1 MRGGSR
7 PRTFSITV
15 SRSARVDAL
24 LYGLAALISALA
36 GAISHDVIGRSLRI
50 PMVYKG
56 DALFYGAAFKG
67 TIDNGWYETNPDLNA
82 PTGQSQHDFP
92 QADNL
97 QYVFAKVFDVFSDDW
112 ALAFNVSY
120 LLTFPLAALTGVW
133 FFRLVGCSRTSS
145 LVMGCLFAVAP
156 YHFFHG
162 ISHLALSMYF
172 VLPLGVGLCFLAFTD
187 RPVVTRREGGSWRNP
202 VTWAT
207 RRNGAVVAVLV
218 LLGSTSSY
226 YSVFTLMLF
235 AGTAL
240 VLLIRRRWASA
251 VGSMAVMV
259 VLMAVMLINMAPD
272 LWYARTGSANLT
284 TFQRLPIE
292 SEIFATKLSWLVLP
306 THWNRVGSLGQWRL
320 EQDATFPLPGE
331 PTALGVV
338 AAVGFLVLLLLPAMR
353 IALRRGPVTTS
364 SPTADRAVSTYD
376 ALGTLS
382 VFNLAAFLFA
392 TVGGFATLFALLV
405 TPSIRSWS
413 RLAILLALLGLAA
426 VGLLLDSGI
435 RRHLAPRVSGL
446 GARQRAAALAVP
458 AVLVLG
464 IGLFDQMPND
474 DWTGTGDVREQFLSD
489 ASYGDAV
496 EDAVPADGIVL
507 QLPFMAFP
515 ESESINDIT
524 DYDPLR
530 GFLHTSSVRWT
541 YAGVKGSVRSAW
553 TERLTSRPTKQ
564 WVLGASAAGVEGIH
578 LDRFGYADDDA
589 RALESRLDKL
599 VGPATAVSP
608 DGRFVFYDMSE
619 LNERMA
625 DALGTARLAT
635 LRRLV
640 VASTGLVWPDDF
652 NTPVLEGPLLVAR
665 SNSTTPVVNVGNPSA
680 TPSRLQLDFVV
691 RAEGAVE
698 DHRIAIS
705 WPDSTTSEVVAPP
718 GDGIAVSRTVTVP
731 PGTSTM
737 GFSTGGG
744 SSVTLISPTYSD
756 PDLSAALADAAR
768 KLRRRR

>member
-1 MRGGSR
+1 MTGASR
-7 PRTFSITV
+7 RRTSTIIRTRS
-15 SRSARVDAL
+15 SRADAL
-24 LYGLAALISALA
+24 LYGLAAIISALV

-50 PMVYKG
+50 PLSYKG
-56 DALFYGAAFKG
+56 DGLFYGAAFKG
-67 TIDNGWYETNPDLNA
+67 TLDNGWYETNPYLNA
-82 PTGQSQHDFP
+82 PSGQSQHDFP

-97 QYVFAKVFDVFSDDW
+97 QYVFAKLFDVFTDDW
-112 ALAFNVSY
+112 AVAFNVTY
-120 LLTFPLAALTGVW
+120 LLTFPLAAVAGAW

-145 LVMGCLFAVAP
+145 LVMACLFAVAP

-187 RPVVTRREGGSWRNP
+187 RPVLTRREVGSWKSP

-207 RRNGAVVAVLV
+207 RRNAAVVAVLV

-235 AGTAL
+235 AGTVL
-240 VLLIRRRWASA
+240 VLLLRRRWSTA
-251 VGSMAVMV
+251 VNSVAVMGGLV
-259 VLMAVMLINMAPD
+259 AVMLVNMAPD
-272 LWYARTGSANLT
+272 LWYARTESTNLIS
-284 TFQRLPIE
+284 FERLPIE

-306 THWNRVGSLGQWRL
+306 THWNRIGSLGQWRL
-320 EQDATFPLPGE
+320 EQDGKFPLPGE

-338 AAVGFLVLLLLPAMR
+338 AAFGFLLLLLLPVMR
-353 IALRRGPVTTS
+353 IALRRVPTPAPATT
-364 SPTADRAVSTYD
+364 PGRPVSTYD
-376 ALGTLS
+376 ALGALS

-413 RLAILLALLGLAA
+413 RLAILLALLALAA

-446 GARQRAAALAVP
+446 GARQRTAALAVP

-464 IGLFDQMPND
+464 VGLFDQMPSD
-474 DWTGTGDVREQFLSD
+474 AWTDSGNVRGQFLSD
-489 ASYGDAV
+489 AAYGRDV
-496 EDAVPADGIVL
+496 EDSVPVGGVVL

-515 ESESINDIT
+515 ESEPINDIT

-541 YAGVKGSVRSAW
+541 YGGVKGSVRSAW
-553 TERLTSRPTKQ
+553 TERLSSRPVEE

-578 LDRFGYADDDA
+578 IDRFGYPDHDPGE
-589 RALESRLDKL
+589 LESQLADL
-599 VGPATAVSP
+599 LGPASVESP
-608 DGRFVFYDMSE
+608 DERFAFYDLSE
-619 LNERMA
+619 LNERVA
-625 DALGTARLAT
+625 DALEPEQLARLK
-635 LRRLV
+635 RLIV
-640 VASTGLVWPDDF
+640 LSTGLVWPDDF
-652 NTPVLEGPLLVAR
+652 HPPVPEGPVLVAR
-665 SNSTTPVVNVGNPSA
+665 SSSTTPTINVGNPSSS
-680 TPSRLQLDFVV
+680 PSRLQLDFVV
-691 RAEGAVE
+691 RAEEAVE

-705 WPDSTTSEVVAPP
+705 WPDGTTSEVVAPP

-731 PGTSTM
+731 PGGSTL

-744 SSVTLISPTYSD
+744 TSVTLISPSYSD
-756 PDLSAALADAAR
+756 PALSRALADAAKKVR
-768 KLRRRR
+768 ALR